1 MDLPRPAQQT
11 IDAVRHHVPEP
22 VRNLATWIRS
32 DEALSTAASLAFFA
46 LISLPPSALIGLW
59 IAGAV
64 AGEARIETL
73 GERVASMAPGDLEAD
88 NMIVG
93 LVDVATTLGWVSV
106 LAALWPATAY
116 GADLARAFDRLTPTG
131 RRPLDGIRGRVLVIV
146 VIALLPLLVLAALL
160 LVLFIPQLM
169 GEELALRLAGYAVAA
184 VAAVAAM
191 TGFLALL
198 YDLFSPADVGYRAA
212 LTGGAYAAGAITA
225 ISIGY
230 AVYLRVGADFTD
242 RYGSSAFATVIL
254 LGLWLYLTNG
264 ALLGGYK
271 TSLLRAG
278 VPTFEGDGEQ
288 ARSEK

>member
-1 MDLPRPAQQT
+1 MDLPQP
-11 IDAVRHHVPEP
+11 VRRAADVARRYIPEP
-22 VRNLATWIRS
+22 LRRLATWIRS

-59 IAGAV
+59 IVGAFAGD
-64 AGEARIETL
+64 GRIEQL
-73 GERVASMAPGDLEAD
+73 GERVATMAPGDLQAD

-93 LVDVATTLGWVSV
+93 LVDVATKLGWVSIA
-106 LAALWPATAY
+106 AALWPATAY

-131 RRPLDGIRGRVLVIV
+131 RRPMDGLRGRALVIV
-146 VIALLPLLVLAALL
+146 IIALLPLLVLTALM
-160 LVLFIPQLM
+160 LVLFLPQVL
-169 GEELALRLAGYAVAA
+169 GEDLAPRLLGYALAA
-184 VAAVAAM
+184 VVVIAGL

-212 LTGGAYAAGAITA
+212 LTGGAYAAVAIAA

-230 AVYLRVGADFTD
+230 VVYLRLGANFEE

-264 ALLGGYK
+264 ALIGGYK
-271 TSLLRAG
+271 TALMRAG
-278 VPTFEGDGEQ
+278 VPTWEEDG
-288 ARSEK
+288 S